1 MDALRFLLLPFG
13 NGPVYGFFYAFSPAN
28 SGVDK

>member
-13 NGPVYGFFYAFSPAN
+13 NGPAYGFVYVFSSAN